1 MFTTYRSKRFLLG
14 PKHDGRPGRLYLHSV
29 RIIHVIGWGS
39 LCRCLGATVR
49 TPPYVLVAI
58 IWKFGMF
65 RQPKFYNILLN
76 TFATVSATVLIDQRR
91 Y

>member
-29 RIIHVIGWGS
+29 WIIHVIGWGS

-58 IWKFGMF
+58 IWKFGML
-65 RQPKFYNILLN
+65 RQATSSLIIFARIHSQLSLL
-76 TFATVSATVLIDQRR
+76 
-91 Y
+91 